1 LWSIPDGRGDQAAA
15 LNLEENIMTTP
26 IYLDYNATTPID
38 PAVVDAMEPYLR
50 DHFGNP
56 SSDHAYGYRTRAA
69 VQTAREQLA
78 ALLDTAPEEV
88 VFTGGGSE
96 ANNLAIK
103 GVAYALRARGNHLIT
118 SAVEHPAVA
127 GSFGFLERQGYQ
139 VTVLPVDTDGRVDPA
154 HLAAAITDQTILV
167 SIMHANNEVGTIQPI
182 RAIVDIAHA
191 RGVFVHTDAAQ
202 TIGKLTVRVPDLGVD
217 LLTVAGHK
225 FYAPQGVGALIVRQG
240 VPLEPLI
247 HGAGHEGG
255 RRAGTE
261 NIPYVVALG
270 RAAALAME
278 RLPEYAERVRTLR
291 DTLHRRILERIPT
304 AVLNGHP
311 VERLPNTLNLSFPGV
326 NAAAL
331 LAAIRGQVAC
341 STGSACHAGHAAPSQ
356 VLLAMGRDA
365 GLAAAALRL
374 SLGWATTAQQVQQAA
389 DVIGAAVPALTR

>member
-1 LWSIPDGRGDQAAA
+1 LWSIPDGRGDQAAPPDVEDSMA
-15 LNLEENIMTTP
+15 TP

-50 DHFGNP
+50 EQFGNP
-56 SSDHAYGYRTRAA
+56 SSDHAYGYRTHAA
-69 VQTAREQLA
+69 LQMAREQLA
-78 ALLDTAPEEV
+78 ALLDAAPEEV

-127 GSFGFLERQGYQ
+127 EPLRFLERQGYA
-139 VTVLPVDTDGRVDPA
+139 VTTVPVDADGRVDVEQV
-154 HLAAAITDQTILV
+154 AAAITERTILV

-191 RGVFVHTDAAQ
+191 RGVLVHTDAAQ
-202 TIGKLTVRVPDLGVD
+202 TIGKLPVCLPDLGVD
-217 LLTVAGHK
+217 LLTVVGHK
-225 FYAPQGVGALIVRQG
+225 FYAPSGIGALIVREG

-278 RLPEYAERVRTLR
+278 RVPEYAERIRALR
-291 DTLHRRILERIPT
+291 DTLHRRILEHVPT
-304 AVLNGHP
+304 AILNGHA

-331 LAAIRGQVAC
+331 LAAIRNQVAC

-365 GLAAAALRL
+365 ELAATALRL
-374 SLGWATTAQQVQQAA
+374 SLGWVTTAQEVQQAA
-389 DVIGAAVPALTR
+389 AVIGAAAKALTH

>member
-1 LWSIPDGRGDQAAA
+1 
-15 LNLEENIMTTP
+15 MTTP

-38 PAVVDAMEPYLR
+38 PAVVDAIEPYLR

-56 SSDHAYGYRTRAA
+56 SSDHEYGYRARTA
-69 VQTAREQLA
+69 VQTARAQLA
-78 ALLDTAPEEV
+78 ALLGAAPAEV

-127 GSFGFLERQGYQ
+127 EPLRFLERQGYQ
-139 VTVLPVDTDGRVDPA
+139 VTTLPVDAHGQVDPA
-154 HLAAAITDQTILV
+154 QVAAAITDRTILV

-182 RAIVDIAHA
+182 RVIADIAHA
-191 RGVFVHTDAAQ
+191 RGVLVHTDAAQ
-202 TIGKLTVRVPDLGVD
+202 TIGKIPVRLADLGVD

-225 FYAPQGVGALIVRQG
+225 LYAPKGVGALIVRQG

-261 NIPYVVALG
+261 NVPYVVGLG
-270 RAAALAME
+270 RAADLALE
-278 RLPEYAERVRTLR
+278 RLPEYQERVRTLR
-291 DTLHRRILERIPT
+291 DTLHRHILERAPT
-304 AVLNGHP
+304 AILNGHS
-311 VERLPNTLNLSFPGV
+311 VERLPNTLNLSFPGM

-331 LAAIRGQVAC
+331 LAAIRDQVAC
-341 STGSACHAGHAAPSQ
+341 STGSACHAGHAAPSE

-365 GLAAAALRL
+365 RLASAALRL
-374 SLGWATTAQQVQQAA
+374 SLGWATTALEVQQTA
-389 DVIGAAVPALTR
+389 DVIGAAVRALIR